1 MSNRIMSAR
10 TPSVDLLWPERNDL
24 LDRQVSAYKCAYVG
38 RSMEGDGRAADMCAI
53 IVDKVTVMK

>member
-1 MSNRIMSAR
+1 MSAR
-10 TPSVDLLWPERNDL
+10 TPSVDLLWPERNDP